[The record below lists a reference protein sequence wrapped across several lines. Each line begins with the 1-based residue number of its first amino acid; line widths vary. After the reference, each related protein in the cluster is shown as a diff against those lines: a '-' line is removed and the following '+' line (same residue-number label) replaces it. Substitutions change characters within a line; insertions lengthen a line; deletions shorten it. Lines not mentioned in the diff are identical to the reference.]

1 VAIWLRPSGIFRE
14 KLGMKLGFDE
24 DNPRH
29 DTGATPGEIQGE
41 AALAGGSND
50 RPSRYTGRLLV
61 SAGRVCGCSA

>member
-1 VAIWLRPSGIFRE
+1 ME
-14 KLGMKLGFDE
+14 LGFDE
-24 DNPRH
+24 DNPQP

-61 SAGRVCGCSA
+61 SGWVGGHPPLVPGRKLHSHKL